1 MEFFFKEYTMVRP
14 GITGIWQTSGRN
26 NIDYPERVQM
36 DNWYVHNWSIWLD
49 LVLLWRTGKVVV
61 ACDGAY

>member
-1 MEFFFKEYTMVRP
+1 MVRP

-49 LVLLWRTGKVVV
+49 LVLLWRTARVV
-61 ACDGAY
+61 AAGDGAY